1 MIKQDPS
8 VNEEKTTGPFTVK
21 VNKMRIATLKN
32 NEDYDYLF
40 MDEFQGKD
48 TITVITLDID
58 QLIKVKPFF
67 KIVLKV
73 FLDEPALL
81 YKKGMANK
89 PSTCRKLT

>member
-1 MIKQDPS
+1 MSAK
-8 VNEEKTTGPFTVK
+8 
-21 VNKMRIATLKN
+21 LHL
-32 NEDYDYLF
+32 Y
-40 MDEFQGKD
+40 
-48 TITVITLDID
+48 ID

>member
-1 MIKQDPS
+1 MPTLFNPIA
-8 VNEEKTTGPFTVK
+8 
-21 VNKMRIATLKN
+21 RIN
-32 NEDYDYLF
+32 IF
-40 MDEFQGKD
+40 
-48 TITVITLDID
+48 ID

>member
-1 MIKQDPS
+1 TQVTVSFLEEPDFDSIGEQD
-8 VNEEKTTGPFTVK
+8 VGIVLEDAGRNRTVYTAK
-21 VNKMRIATLKN
+21 L
-32 NEDYDYLF
+32 Y
-40 MDEFQGKD
+40 
-48 TITVITLDID
+48 ID

>member
-1 MIKQDPS
+1 LIRNPGGDNRFDFYDTPCS
-8 VNEEKTTGPFTVK
+8 IELEILNG
-21 VNKMRIATLKN
+21 N
-32 NEDYDYLF
+32 N
-40 MDEFQGKD
+40 
-48 TITVITLDID
+48 VINID

>member
-1 MIKQDPS
+1 MPKPL
-8 VNEEKTTGPFTVK
+8 VTGGILNAP
-21 VNKMRIATLKN
+21 
-32 NEDYDYLF
+32 
-40 MDEFQGKD
+40 
-48 TITVITLDID
+48 VIVYID